1 MKRLLALTR
10 KEINTYFNSPMAYI
24 FLGTFLAATLF
35 NIFWLQGFFAR
46 GIADVRPLFAGMP
59 LLLLFLVA
67 ALTMRQ
73 WSEEQRSGTLEV
85 LLTLPVT
92 SLELVAGKALAVLA
106 LVAVALGLTFFIP
119 ITVSLIG
126 NLDWGPVW
134 GGYLAALLLA
144 AAYTTLGL
152 LISSR
157 TDNQIVAL
165 ISTVALGGVLYL
177 VGSPAL
183 TDFVGTR
190 AGELLRALGT
200 GSRFA
205 SIERGVIDLRDLLYY
220 LALSGIFLTLNVL
233 SLESKRWSTTPHTRP
248 QRRRQ
253 ALTAGLVLANL
264 LVVNVWVY
272 PLQMLRL
279 DLTQQQE
286 FTLSPT
292 TRTLLA
298 QLDEPLLIRG
308 YFSART
314 HPKLAPL
321 VPVVQDML
329 EEYRLAGRGKVQVE
343 IVDPA
348 QNQEAEAEAA
358 QIYGIKPTPFQVTGQ
373 YEAAIINSYFDI
385 VVRYGDQWVK
395 LNFQDLIEV
404 QPTRDGDVQVRLRN
418 LEYDLTRSI
427 KKVVYGFQSVEAVL
441 TTLEQPAQLTLY
453 YTPGTVPE
461 TLQEF
466 PALVQ
471 GVVDEIGA
479 RVPDK
484 LVYQTVNLDDPAAGV
499 TRDDLYQRYG
509 LRPIAT
515 SLFSNDTFYLYLVL
529 KVQDREEVIYPR
541 AEMSSADLRSAI
553 EAALKRLTPGFLKAI
568 GLWTP
573 ALNAQQDPLASAQ
586 PLSSWENLRQALES
600 GYQVTNVD
608 LSTGVVPEGLDALL
622 LIAPQN
628 LDEKA
633 LYAVDQYLMRGGSVI
648 VLLTHHNLGLDN
660 MTGELTLIPIEG
672 RIDDLLAHY
681 GVQTDTPVVMD
692 EQNQLFIIPY
702 TRLVQGQVVQDLLV
716 KPYPYLIDVRSNAMA
731 SNHLAVAGLPAV
743 SLAWSAPLTVTLPV
757 TDPVQVTTLLRSS
770 PRSWLG
776 RALSIKPN
784 YQLYPDLGFAVPEA
798 TQPFTVG
805 VSLQGSFTS
814 YFAGREAPITAN
826 SGITPTA
833 TLESSPDTA
842 RLVVIGSS
850 EFVGDVVLRFA
861 TQLNGD
867 RTYNN
872 LQLVLN
878 TIDWATEDTDLLTI
892 RTRGTAVR
900 VLTALNRN
908 GMRLFT
914 SLNVLLALGSLLLL
928 AALTHWKRRQ
938 MRPFPLLDPTTLQEE
953 EVLA

>member
-1 MKRLLALTR
+1 MQRFLALTR
-10 KEINTYFNSPMAYI
+10 KEVKTYFNSPMAYI
-24 FLGTFLAATLF
+24 FLATFLAATLF
-35 NIFWLQGFFAR
+35 NFFWLQSFFTR

-85 LLTLPVT
+85 LLTLPVS
-92 SLELVAGKALAVLA
+92 SLELVVGKALAVLA
-106 LVAVALGLTFFIP
+106 LVAVALGLTVFIP
-119 ITVSLIG
+119 LTVSLIG
-126 NLDWGPVW
+126 NLDWGPVL

-144 AAYTTLGL
+144 AAYTALGL
-152 LISSR
+152 FVSSR

-165 ISTVALGGVLYL
+165 ISTVALGGVFYL
-177 VGSPAL
+177 IGSPAV
-183 TDFVGTR
+183 TDFFGTR
-190 AGELLRALGT
+190 AGEVLRALGT

-220 LALSGIFLTLNVL
+220 LALSGVFLALTVL
-233 SLESKRWSTTPHTRP
+233 SLESKRWSTTHHTLP
-248 QRRRQ
+248 RRRAQ
-253 ALTAGLVLANL
+253 VFTSGLVLANL
-264 LVVNVWVY
+264 ILANVWVY
-272 PLQMLRL
+272 PLQALRL
-279 DLTQQQE
+279 DLTQQRE
-286 FTLSPT
+286 FTLSLT
-292 TRTLLA
+292 TRALLT

-321 VPVVQDML
+321 VPVVRDML
-329 EEYRLAGRGKVQVE
+329 EEYRLAGHGKVLVD

-348 QNQEAEAEAA
+348 QDQEAEAEAA
-358 QIYGIKPTPFQVTGQ
+358 QVYGIKPTPFQVTGQ

-404 QPTRDGDVQVRLRN
+404 QNTRDGDVQVRLRN

-441 TTLEQPAQLTLY
+441 ATLDQPAQLTLY
-453 YTPGTVPE
+453 LTPATLPE
-461 TLQEF
+461 SLAAYPEM
-466 PALVQ
+466 VQ
-471 GVVDEIGA
+471 SVVDEINA
-479 RVPDK
+479 RVPGR
-484 LVYQTVNLDDPAAGV
+484 LVYQTLNPDDPASGV
-499 TRDDLYQRYG
+499 TREALYQRYG
-509 LRPIAT
+509 LAPIAA
-515 SLFSNDTFYLYLVL
+515 SLFSNETFYLYLVL
-529 KVQDREEVIYPR
+529 EVDERSEVIYPR
-541 AEMSSADLRSAI
+541 PDMSSADVRSAI
-553 EAALKRLTPGFLKAI
+553 EAALKRLTPGFLKNV

-586 PLSSWENLRQALES
+586 PLSSWQNLSQVLES
-600 GYQVTNVD
+600 NYQVTRVNLD
-608 LSTGVVPEGLDALL
+608 TGSVPEGIDVLL
-622 LIAPQN
+622 LVAPQN

-633 LYAVDQYLMRGGSVI
+633 LYAIDQYLMRGGSVI
-648 VLLTHHNLGLDN
+648 VLLTHHNLGLDA

-692 EQNQLFIIPY
+692 VQNQAFIIPY
-702 TRLVQGQVVQDLLV
+702 TRMVQGQMVQDLLV
-716 KPYPYLIDVRSNAMA
+716 KPYPYLIDVRSDAMA
-731 SNHLAVAGLPAV
+731 PNHLVVVGLPAV
-743 SLAWSAPLTVTLPV
+743 SLAWSAPLTVTAPLTAPL
-757 TDPVQVTTLLRSS
+757 QVTTLLRSS

-776 RALSIKPN
+776 RPFSIKPN
-784 YQLYPDLGFAVPEA
+784 YQLYPELGFAVPEV

-805 VSLQGSFTS
+805 VSLQGRFTS
-814 YFAGREAPITAN
+814 YFAGREAPITN
-826 SGITPTA
+826 STGVTPTA
-833 TLESSPDTA
+833 TLDSSPDTA

-850 EFVGDVVLRFA
+850 EFVSDVVLRFA

-878 TIDWATEDTDLLTI
+878 AIDWATEDTDLLSI

-900 VLTALNRN
+900 VLKALNRN
-908 GMRLFT
+908 AMRFIT
-914 SLNVLLALGSLLLL
+914 NLNLLLALGSLLLL
-928 AALTHWKRRQ
+928 VTVAHWRRTHLQPLAL
-938 MRPFPLLDPTTLQEE
+938 PDLASLPEE
-953 EVLA
+953 EKL